1 MKKIIFTSPINNYP
15 PAGGPELR
23 IFNSLVSLSAIA
35 EVHVLFQTPPESIK
49 NIKRLATEY
58 KNLHLNKKF
67 LFPYN
72 LPQAIR
78 KKITNFVAIYFPGIW
93 PKIVL
98 FIQAKQILRYA
109 KRNNINIIWFGYG
122 NISYELIRGVRKLNS
137 EIKIICDTDSVWSR
151 FILRK
156 SKYVK
161 DSKVISSIRKQGC
174 EKKLEEKKIVL
185 LSDIITA
192 VSVVDKK
199 YYEKISP
206 NKNKIMIF
214 SNVVNQKDYE
224 RVSKISD
231 SLHGIYIYLSGTFG
245 FNSSMED
252 AAIWFITKVLP
263 IVKKHIPDIKLLI
276 VGRSADTVLSR
287 YQGLKN
293 VYIKGYVKSTIPY
306 LKGAKVSVVPLRW
319 ESGTRFKILEA
330 GICHI
335 PVVSTSLGA
344 EGLEVTNGENIK
356 IADSPVKFAHS
367 IIETINNPIKSK
379 AQSKKLYKLIQKK
392 YSINSLSNQ
401 GKAVLESLNR
411 ETK

>member
-15 PAGGPELR
+15 PTGGPELR

-35 EVHVLFQTPPESIK
+35 EVHILFQTPPESFNHMNK
-49 NIKRLATEY
+49 LANEY
-58 KNLHLNKKF
+58 KKIYVNKKF

-72 LPQAIR
+72 LPRTIR
-78 KKITNFVAIYFPGIW
+78 KITNLVTISFPEIW
-93 PKIVL
+93 SKIVF

-109 KRNNINIIWFGYG
+109 MKNDINIIWFGYG
-122 NISYELIRGVRKLNS
+122 NISYELIREVRKLNS
-137 EIKIICDTDSVWSR
+137 KIKIVCDTDSVWSR
-151 FILRK
+151 FILRRNEFVRDPK
-156 SKYVK
+156 I
-161 DSKVISSIRKQGC
+161 ISLIRREGH
-174 EKKLEEKKIVL
+174 KKILEERKFVFL
-185 LSDIITA
+185 ADIITA
-192 VSVVDKK
+192 VSIVDKK

-206 NKNKIMIF
+206 DKNKIMIF

-224 RVSKISD
+224 YVPKISN
-231 SLHGIYIYLSGTFG
+231 SLDGAYMYLSGSFG
-245 FNSSMED
+245 YNSPMED
-252 AAIWFITKVLP
+252 AAIWLITKVLP

-276 VGRSADTVLSR
+276 VGRNADTVLSC
-287 YQGLKN
+287 YQSVKN

-319 ESGTRFKILEA
+319 ESGTRIKILEA

-344 EGLEVTNGENIK
+344 EGLDVTNGENIK

-367 IIETINNPIKSK
+367 IIETIKNPIKSK
-379 AQSKKLYKLIQKK
+379 VQSEKLYKLIQEK

-401 GKAVLESLNR
+401 GEYILDFLNR
-411 ETK
+411 